1 MSSSHAPLN
10 TGANDDANI
19 RQVVVIETRRGW
31 QHQVQSIRTEVKS
44 TEKFVHVTLYRWGRE
59 ERGRFKYKIP
69 TNKKDFTI
77 FDIVYK
83 KIDDG
88 WYCVLSENQVKLYPV
103 VLGKKILDLY
113 ASGKLFD
120 RHES

>member
-31 QHQVQSIRTEVKS
+31 QHQIQSIRTEVKS
-44 TEKFVHVTLYRWGRE
+44 TEKFVHVTLYKWGSEKRKCF
-59 ERGRFKYKIP
+59 RYKAP
-69 TNKKDFTI
+69 DDKENFTI
-77 FDIVYK
+77 FNIVYT
-83 KIDDG
+83 KIGDD
-88 WYCVLSENQVKLYPV
+88 WYCLLGDDQAKLYLV
-103 VLGKKILDLY
+103 VFGKEVLNLY